1 MSKSCSSKVKIVNR
15 YGLHA
20 RPATDFAQAANGFVS
35 DVRVRNDDDDA
46 DGKSVME
53 LMMLA
58 ATQGTELEL
67 TCVGEDAKAA
77 LEHLASLVSRG
88 FDEDEDE

>member
-1 MSKSCSSKVKIVNR
+1 MSKVCSSKLKIINR

-20 RPATDFAQAANGFVS
+20 RPATDFAQAASEFKS
-35 DVRVRNDDDDA
+35 DIRVRNDDDDA

-58 ATQGTELEL
+58 ATQGTEIEVI
-67 TCVGEDAKAA
+67 CCGDDAKEA
-77 LEHLASLVSRG
+77 LEHLASLINRG
-88 FDEDEDE
+88 FDEEE